1 MEQKE
6 TILKSIADEMGMCLI
21 AYTALTSHNFITSA
35 VWLLTVQRLLYH
47 YTAVCSYIN
56 AIKQV
61 KFVLDDLYIAFSQV
75 ILMQMKFVLSPNG
88 LYFASKFAVYC
99 NKQIVQPKMKIICS
113 QSQGTL
119 SFQSFKKGWKSTM
132 KAVHTS
138 TLSVLDSYYSLVW
151 RRPKFKPLFTDC

>member
-1 MEQKE
+1 
-6 TILKSIADEMGMCLI
+6 MCLI

-56 AIKQV
+56 ALKQV

-75 ILMQMKFVLSPNG
+75 ILMQIKFVLSSNG

-99 NKQIVQPKMKIICS
+99 NKQIVQPKNENHLLTITGNFK
-113 QSQGTL
+113 L
-119 SFQSFKKGWKSTM
+119 SSFKKGWKSTM
-132 KAVHTS
+132 KAVHTN

-151 RRPKFKPLFTDC
+151 RTDLNLSHYSLITSC